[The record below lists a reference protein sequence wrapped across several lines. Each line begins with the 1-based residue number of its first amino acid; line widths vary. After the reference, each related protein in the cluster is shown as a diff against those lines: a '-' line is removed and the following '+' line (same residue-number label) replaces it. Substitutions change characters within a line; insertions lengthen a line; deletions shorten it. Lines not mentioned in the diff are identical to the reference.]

1 MPSEDGSM
9 PPLPASPQD
18 EEDLAR
24 AHRWHDDEEER
35 LDPSNNK
42 AGKGKAREVYPEEDD
57 VSAHSTGSTIN
68 RYPDEE
74 EGEEEYPPVTED
86 EAETRRIEE
95 VLTITAFLR
104 NSTKFE
110 FHRRT

>member
-1 MPSEDGSM
+1 MP

-18 EEDLAR
+18 EEDLAG
-24 AHRWHDDEEER
+24 AHRWHDDEEEH

-42 AGKGKAREVYPEEDD
+42 AGKGKAREVYPEDG
-57 VSAHSTGSTIN
+57 VSASTYNGSTVN

-95 VLTITAFLR
+95 VLIITAFLR